1 MKTIKPAL
9 SVLLMTCA
17 SAAAVAA
24 VAADLSTL
32 NVDGLHDIQ
41 LPPPGEFR
49 LLIKGETFEGSVT
62 GQHGLPPVC
71 QADEDYHPGRQVK
84 TFQFAQTIVLENNRT
99 IQVGMSR
106 MLSRSEGSWNR
117 FMGHENDQ
125 IELTLSGAP
134 EARSRLLVRRVRPG
148 EAPYRVGEVGSADA
162 GPYELPMVRVVAGD
176 ALAATAV
183 GELYALDEH
192 PEALTGAFTLAVV
205 CP

>member
-1 MKTIKPAL
+1 MKPRITVVSI
-9 SVLLMTCA
+9 LLTAWVMTVD
-17 SAAAVAA
+17 AVAE
-24 VAADLSTL
+24 LSPL
-32 NVDGLHDIQ
+32 EAESLHDIE
-41 LPPPGEFR
+41 LPAPGEYR
-49 LLIKGETFEGSVT
+49 LLVDGRAFSGAVT
-62 GQHGLPPVC
+62 GQSGLPPVC
-71 QADEDYHPGRQVK
+71 QADEDYHPSRQVK
-84 TFQFAQTIVLENNRT
+84 TFQFGQTIVLEGNRT
-99 IQVGMSR
+99 VRVEMSR
-106 MLSRSEGSWNR
+106 VLSRPEGSWNR

-125 IELTLSGAP
+125 VELTLSATP
-134 EARSRLLVRRVRPG
+134 DARSRLLVRRVRPG